1 MDVVKRNI
9 EQLRGKVDV
18 VTTPGEGTEVLVK
31 IPLTLAIIDG
41 VTIKVG
47 SVLYA
52 IPLGDIREF
61 HQARPEQLSSVTAG
75 GEVLK
80 LREEIIPVVR
90 LRRFFHSGVGEDDLG
105 AGIFIV
111 VQSGGDRA
119 ALLVDEII
127 GYHQIV
133 VKSLPEY
140 MGNMQGLSG
149 CSVLGNGEVSLI
161 IDTSSLMKGRAA

>member
-1 MDVVKRNI
+1 
-9 EQLRGKVDV
+9 
-18 VTTPGEGTEVLVK
+18 
-31 IPLTLAIIDG
+31 
-41 VTIKVG
+41 TIKVG
-47 SVLYA
+47 NVLYA

-61 HQARPEQLSSVTAG
+61 HQARPEQLSSITSG

-90 LRRFFHSGVGEDDLG
+90 LRRFFSTGDGEDDLG

-140 MGNMQGLSG
+140 VGDMQGLSG
-149 CSVLGNGEVSLI
+149 CSVLGNGDVSLI